1 MRIKAEPPAFMRN
14 IKLTIAYDGTA
25 YHGWQIQE
33 NARTIQGV
41 LQEKIGIITGER
53 ISLTASGRT
62 DAGVHALGQV
72 ANFRTESRIPLDAL
86 KRGVNSLTPDD
97 TVILHM
103 EAVGED
109 FHARYSAR
117 SKLYEY
123 RILNSPMPSP
133 IERNFSWHISQNLN
147 LGTMRE
153 AAGTLLGAHD
163 FSSFRAAK
171 SDNLNPVRTLMT
183 LEIEK
188 KDDHMIAIRMRSN
201 GFLRQMVRNIVG
213 SLVDVGRGRLTPDD
227 FEAIRDARDRTKA
240 GMAAPPHGLFLVEVE
255 Y

>member
-1 MRIKAEPPAFMRN
+1 MRN

-41 LQEKIGIITGER
+41 LQEKIGVITGER
-53 ISLTASGRT
+53 ISLIGSGRT

-72 ANFRTESRIPLDAL
+72 ANFRTESRIPRDAL

-97 TVILHM
+97 IAIQRV
-103 EAVGED
+103 EEVGYD

-123 RILNSPMPSP
+123 RILNSPVPSP
-133 IERNFSWHISQNLN
+133 IQRNFSWHVSQRLN
-147 LGTMRE
+147 LSKIQE
-153 AAGTLLGAHD
+153 AAGTLVGTHD
-163 FSSFRAAK
+163 FSSFRSAQ
-171 SDNLNPVRTLMT
+171 SDNLNPMRTLMT
-183 LEIEK
+183 LEIGK
-188 KDDHMIAIRMRSN
+188 RRDRMLTIRIRSN
-201 GFLRQMVRNIVG
+201 GFLKHMVRNIVG
-213 SLVDVGRGRLTPDD
+213 TLVDVGRGRLSPEE

-240 GMAAPPHGLFLVEVE
+240 GMTAPPHGLFLMEVE